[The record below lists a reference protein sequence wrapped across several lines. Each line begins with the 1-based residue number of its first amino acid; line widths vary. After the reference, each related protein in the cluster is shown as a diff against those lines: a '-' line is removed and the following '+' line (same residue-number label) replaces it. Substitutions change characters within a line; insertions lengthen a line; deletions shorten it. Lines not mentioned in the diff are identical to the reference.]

1 VVKATYTVEL
11 ATANGAN
18 PVTWSDITAYV
29 QSIAITRGR
38 DDVLSQVQTGTA
50 RVTLI
55 NEDGRFSPGYT
66 SSPLYGHVATMRAV
80 RVTAARYT
88 FAELAALTFAQLA
101 MLSFEDLA
109 THSLYYG
116 YIQSITPVPTPNVR
130 TCTLDL
136 ADGFAWLD
144 LAVTTPTYTLVPTG
158 TSIGVALD
166 SASWPAGLRDL
177 ATGQSTITPSYT
189 DQSVLSQIQGIGID
203 NEAGLVYMSG
213 AGNVVFQDRH
223 TRLKTPYTV
232 SQGTFTD
239 TDALVDVSAER
250 PVRDIANEVK
260 VTHATGSVTATDA
273 TSQAAKGPRRLA
285 INAGFLDASTAA
297 DRASWTLS
305 TKKDE
310 QDRPVIGIVGNA
322 SATLMTQVLARD
334 LSDRVTIT
342 DAGAKT
348 GINAA
353 FHIERIEH
361 SISNGGTLHTVRWQ
375 LSPADGAGFWAL
387 DVSAL
392 DTSTRL
398 AY

>member
-1 VVKATYTVEL
+1 MVTATYTVEL
-11 ATANGAN
+11 ATADGAN
-18 PVTWSDITAYV
+18 PSTFTDITSYV
-29 QSIAITRGR
+29 QSVAITRGR

-66 SSPLYGHVATMRAV
+66 LSPLYGNVATMRAV
-80 RVTAARYT
+80 RIRGTFLAVTY
-88 FAELAALTFAQLA
+88 
-101 MLSFEDLA
+101 D
-109 THSLYYG
+109 LYYG

-144 LAVTTPTYTLVPTG
+144 LAVTTPTYTLVATG
-158 TSIGVALD
+158 TSIGVALN

-213 AGNVVFQDRH
+213 AGEVVFQDRH

-239 TDALVDVSAER
+239 TDALVDVAAER

-342 DAGAKT
+342 DAGART

-361 SISNGGTLHTVRWQ
+361 QISDGGTLHTVRWQ

-387 DVSAL
+387 DVSLL

>member
-1 VVKATYTVEL
+1 MVTAMYTVEL
-11 ATANGAN
+11 ATADGAN
-18 PVTWSDITAYV
+18 PSTFTDITSYV
-29 QSIAITRGR
+29 QSVSITRGR

-66 SSPLYGHVATMRAV
+66 LSPLYGNVATMRAV
-80 RVTAARYT
+80 RIRGTFLAVTY
-88 FAELAALTFAQLA
+88 
-101 MLSFEDLA
+101 D
-109 THSLYYG
+109 LYYG

-158 TSIGVALD
+158 TSIGVALN

-213 AGNVVFQDRH
+213 AGKVVFQDRH

-239 TDALVDVSAER
+239 TDALVDVAAER

-322 SATLMTQVLARD
+322 SATLMTQALARD

-342 DAGAKT
+342 DAGART

>member
-1 VVKATYTVEL
+1 MVTATYTVEL
-11 ATANGAN
+11 ATADGAN
-18 PVTWSDITAYV
+18 PSTFTDITSYV
-29 QSIAITRGR
+29 QSVSITRGR

-66 SSPLYGHVATMRAV
+66 LSPLYGNVATMRAV
-80 RVTAARYT
+80 RIRGTFSAVTY
-88 FAELAALTFAQLA
+88 
-101 MLSFEDLA
+101 D
-109 THSLYYG
+109 LYYG

-158 TSIGVALD
+158 TSIGVALN

-213 AGNVVFQDRH
+213 AGKVVFEDRH

-239 TDALVDVSAER
+239 TDALVDVAAER

-342 DAGAKT
+342 DAGART

-375 LSPADGAGFWAL
+375 LSPADASGFWAL

-392 DTSTRL
+392 NTSTRL

>member
-1 VVKATYTVEL
+1 MVTATYTVEL
-11 ATANGAN
+11 ATADGAN
-18 PVTWSDITAYV
+18 PSTFTDITAYV
-29 QSIAITRGR
+29 QSVAITRGR

-55 NEDGRFSPGYT
+55 NEDGRFSPGYAL
-66 SSPLYGHVATMRAV
+66 SPLYGNVATMRAV
-80 RVTAARYT
+80 RIRGAFAAVTY
-88 FAELAALTFAQLA
+88 
-101 MLSFEDLA
+101 D
-109 THSLYYG
+109 LYYG
-116 YIQSITPVPTPNVR
+116 YIQSITPVPTPSVR

-144 LAVTTPTYTLVPTG
+144 LAVTTPTYSLVTTG

-177 ATGQSTITPSYT
+177 ATGQSTITPSYA

-213 AGNVVFQDRH
+213 AGEVVFQDRH

-239 TDALVDVSAER
+239 TDALVDVAAER

-260 VTHATGSVTATDA
+260 VTHATGSVTVSDA

-322 SATLMTQVLARD
+322 SGTLMTQVLARD

-375 LSPADGAGFWAL
+375 LSPADASGFWAL
-387 DVSAL
+387 DVSQL

>member
-1 VVKATYTVEL
+1 MVTATYTVEL
-11 ATANGAN
+11 ATADGAN
-18 PVTWSDITAYV
+18 PSTFSDITAYV
-29 QSIAITRGR
+29 QSVAITRGR

-55 NEDGRFSPGYT
+55 NEDGRFSPGY
-66 SSPLYGHVATMRAV
+66 SLSPLYGNVATMRAV
-80 RVTAARYT
+80 RIRGAFAAVTY
-88 FAELAALTFAQLA
+88 
-101 MLSFEDLA
+101 D
-109 THSLYYG
+109 LYYG
-116 YIQSITPVPTPNVR
+116 YIQSITPVPTPSVR

-144 LAVTTPTYTLVPTG
+144 LAVTTPTYSLVTTG

-213 AGNVVFQDRH
+213 AGEVVFQDRH

-239 TDALVDVSAER
+239 TDALVDVAAER

-260 VTHATGSVTATDA
+260 VTHATGSVTVSDA
-273 TSQAAKGPRRLA
+273 TSQTAKGPRRLA

-322 SATLMTQVLARD
+322 SGTLMTQALARD

-375 LSPADGAGFWAL
+375 LSPADASGFWAL

>member
-1 VVKATYTVEL
+1 MVTATYTVEL
-11 ATANGAN
+11 ATADGAN
-18 PVTWSDITAYV
+18 PSTFTDITAYV
-29 QSIAITRGR
+29 QSVAITRGR

-55 NEDGRFSPGYT
+55 NEDGRFSPGY
-66 SSPLYGHVATMRAV
+66 SLSPLYGNVATMRAV
-80 RVTAARYT
+80 RIRGAFAAVTY
-88 FAELAALTFAQLA
+88 
-101 MLSFEDLA
+101 D
-109 THSLYYG
+109 LYYG
-116 YIQSITPVPTPNVR
+116 YIQSITPVPTPSVR

-144 LAVTTPTYTLVPTG
+144 LAVTTPTYSLVTTG

-213 AGNVVFQDRH
+213 AGEVVFQDRH

-239 TDALVDVSAER
+239 TDALVDVAAER

-260 VTHATGSVTATDA
+260 VTHATGSVTVSDA

-322 SATLMTQVLARD
+322 SGTLMTQALARD

-375 LSPADGAGFWAL
+375 LSPADASGFWAL

>member
-1 VVKATYTVEL
+1 MVTATYTVEL
-11 ATANGAN
+11 ATADGAN
-18 PVTWSDITAYV
+18 PSTFTDITSYV
-29 QSIAITRGR
+29 QSVAITRGR

-66 SSPLYGHVATMRAV
+66 LSPIYGNVATMRAV
-80 RVTAARYT
+80 RIRGTFSAVTY
-88 FAELAALTFAQLA
+88 
-101 MLSFEDLA
+101 D
-109 THSLYYG
+109 LYYG

-144 LAVTTPTYTLVPTG
+144 LAVTTPTYTLVATG
-158 TSIGVALD
+158 TSIGVALN

-213 AGNVVFQDRH
+213 AGKVVFQDRH
-223 TRLKTPYTV
+223 TRLKTQYTV

-239 TDALVDVSAER
+239 TDALVDVAAER

-322 SATLMTQVLARD
+322 SATLMTQALARD

-342 DAGAKT
+342 DAGART

>member
-1 VVKATYTVEL
+1 MVTATYAVEL
-11 ATANGAN
+11 ATADGAN
-18 PVTWSDITAYV
+18 PSTWSDITAYV
-29 QSIAITRGR
+29 QSLSITRGR

-50 RVTLI
+50 RVTLV
-55 NEDGRFSPGYT
+55 NDDGRFSPGYT
-66 SSPLYGHVATMRAV
+66 ASPLYGHVATMRAV
-80 RVTAARYT
+80 RVRATYSATTY
-88 FAELAALTFAQLA
+88 
-101 MLSFEDLA
+101 DLY
-109 THSLYYG
+109 LG
-116 YIQSITPVPTPNVR
+116 YIQSITPMPAPNVR

-144 LAVTTPTYTLVPTG
+144 LAVTTPTYSSATTG
-158 TSIGVALD
+158 TCIGVALD
-166 SASWPAGLRDL
+166 SASWPAALRDL
-177 ATGQSTITPSYT
+177 ATGQSTILPSYA
-189 DQSVLSQIQGIGID
+189 DQSALAQIQGIGID

-213 AGNVVFQDRH
+213 AGKVVFQDRH
-223 TRLKTPYTV
+223 TRLKSPYTT

-239 TDALVDVSAER
+239 TDALVDVAAER

-260 VTHATGSVTATDA
+260 VTHATGSVTVSDA
-273 TSQAAKGPRRLA
+273 TSKAAKGPRRLA

-310 QDRPVIGIVGNA
+310 QDRPSISMVANA
-322 SATLMTQVLARD
+322 SGTLLTQCLARD

-375 LSPADGAGFWAL
+375 LSPADGSGFWAL
-387 DVSAL
+387 EVSAL

>member
-1 VVKATYTVEL
+1 MVSATYTVEL
-11 ATANGAN
+11 ATADGAN
-18 PVTWSDITAYV
+18 PSTFTDITAYV
-29 QSIAITRGR
+29 QSVAITRGR

-55 NEDGRFSPGYT
+55 NEDGRFSPGY
-66 SSPLYGHVATMRAV
+66 SLSPLYGNVATMRAV
-80 RVTAARYT
+80 RIRGAFAAVTY
-88 FAELAALTFAQLA
+88 
-101 MLSFEDLA
+101 D
-109 THSLYYG
+109 LYYG
-116 YIQSITPVPTPNVR
+116 YIQSITPVPTPSVR

-144 LAVTTPTYTLVPTG
+144 LAVTTPTYSLVTTG

-213 AGNVVFQDRH
+213 AGEVVFQDRH

-239 TDALVDVSAER
+239 TDALVDVAAER

-260 VTHATGSVTATDA
+260 VTHATGSVTVSDA

-322 SATLMTQVLARD
+322 SGTLMTQALARD

-342 DAGAKT
+342 DAGART

-375 LSPADGAGFWAL
+375 LSPADASGFWAL

>member
-1 VVKATYTVEL
+1 MVTATYTVEL
-11 ATANGAN
+11 ATADGAN
-18 PVTWSDITAYV
+18 PSTFSDITAYV
-29 QSIAITRGR
+29 QSVAITRGR

-55 NEDGRFSPGYT
+55 NEDGRFSPGYAL
-66 SSPLYGHVATMRAV
+66 SPLYGNVATMRAV
-80 RVTAARYT
+80 RIRGAFAAVTY
-88 FAELAALTFAQLA
+88 
-101 MLSFEDLA
+101 D
-109 THSLYYG
+109 LYYG
-116 YIQSITPVPTPNVR
+116 YIQSITPVPTPSVR

-144 LAVTTPTYTLVPTG
+144 LAVTTPTYSLVTTG

-177 ATGQSTITPSYT
+177 ATGQSTITPSYA

-213 AGNVVFQDRH
+213 AGEVVFQDRH

-239 TDALVDVSAER
+239 TDALVDVAAER

-260 VTHATGSVTATDA
+260 VTHATGSVTVSDA

-322 SATLMTQVLARD
+322 SGTLMTQALARD

-342 DAGAKT
+342 DAGART

-387 DVSAL
+387 DVSQL
-392 DTSTRL
+392 DTTTRL

>member
-1 VVKATYTVEL
+1 MVTATYTVEL
-11 ATANGAN
+11 ATADGAN
-18 PVTWSDITAYV
+18 PSTFTDITAYV
-29 QSIAITRGR
+29 QSVAITRGR

-66 SSPLYGHVATMRAV
+66 LSPLYGNVATMRAV
-80 RVTAARYT
+80 RIRGAFAAVTY
-88 FAELAALTFAQLA
+88 
-101 MLSFEDLA
+101 D
-109 THSLYYG
+109 LYYG
-116 YIQSITPVPTPNVR
+116 YIQSITPVPTPSVR

-144 LAVTTPTYTLVPTG
+144 LAVTTPTYSLVTTG

-213 AGNVVFQDRH
+213 AGKVVFQDRH

-239 TDALVDVSAER
+239 TDALVDVAAER

-260 VTHATGSVTATDA
+260 VTHATGSVTVSDA

-322 SATLMTQVLARD
+322 SGTLMTQALARD

-342 DAGAKT
+342 DAGART

-375 LSPADGAGFWAL
+375 LSPADASGFWAL
-387 DVSAL
+387 DVSQL

>member
-1 VVKATYTVEL
+1 MVTATYTVEL
-11 ATANGAN
+11 ATADGAN
-18 PVTWSDITAYV
+18 PSTFTDITSYV
-29 QSIAITRGR
+29 QSVAITRGR

-66 SSPLYGHVATMRAV
+66 LSPLYGNVATMRAV
-80 RVTAARYT
+80 RIRGAYAAVTY
-88 FAELAALTFAQLA
+88 
-101 MLSFEDLA
+101 D
-109 THSLYYG
+109 LYYG

-158 TSIGVALD
+158 TSIGVALN

-213 AGNVVFQDRH
+213 AGKVVFQDRH

-239 TDALVDVSAER
+239 TDALVDVAAER

-322 SATLMTQVLARD
+322 SATLMTQALARD

-375 LSPADGAGFWAL
+375 LSPADASGFWAL

>member
-1 VVKATYTVEL
+1 MVTATYTVEL
-11 ATANGAN
+11 ATADGAN
-18 PVTWSDITAYV
+18 PSTFTDITSYV
-29 QSIAITRGR
+29 QSVAITRGR

-66 SSPLYGHVATMRAV
+66 LSPLYGNVATMRAV
-80 RVTAARYT
+80 RIRGTFSAATY
-88 FAELAALTFAQLA
+88 
-101 MLSFEDLA
+101 D
-109 THSLYYG
+109 LYYG

-144 LAVTTPTYTLVPTG
+144 LAVTTPTYTLVATG

-213 AGNVVFQDRH
+213 AGKVVFQDRH

-239 TDALVDVSAER
+239 TDALVDVAAER

-322 SATLMTQVLARD
+322 SATLMTQALARD

-342 DAGAKT
+342 DAGART

-375 LSPADGAGFWAL
+375 LSPADASGFWAL

>member
-1 VVKATYTVEL
+1 MVTATYTVEL
-11 ATANGAN
+11 ATADGAN
-18 PVTWSDITAYV
+18 PSTFTDITAYV
-29 QSIAITRGR
+29 QSVAITRGR

-55 NEDGRFSPGYT
+55 NEDGRFSPGY
-66 SSPLYGHVATMRAV
+66 SLSPLYGNVATMRAV
-80 RVTAARYT
+80 RIRGTYAAVQY
-88 FAELAALTFAQLA
+88 
-101 MLSFEDLA
+101 D
-109 THSLYYG
+109 LYYG
-116 YIQSITPVPTPNVR
+116 YIQSITPVPTPSVR

-144 LAVTTPTYTLVPTG
+144 LAVTTPTYSLVTTG

-177 ATGQSTITPSYT
+177 ATGQSTITPSYA

-213 AGNVVFQDRH
+213 AGKVVFQDRH

-239 TDALVDVSAER
+239 TDALVDVAAER

-260 VTHATGSVTATDA
+260 VTHATGSVTVSDA

-322 SATLMTQVLARD
+322 SGTLMTQVLARD

-375 LSPADGAGFWAL
+375 LSPADASGFWAL

>member
-1 VVKATYTVEL
+1 MVTATYTVEL
-11 ATANGAN
+11 ATADGAN
-18 PVTWSDITAYV
+18 PSTFTDITSYV
-29 QSIAITRGR
+29 QSVAITRGR

-66 SSPLYGHVATMRAV
+66 LSPLYGNVATMRAV
-80 RVTAARYT
+80 RIRGTFSAVTY
-88 FAELAALTFAQLA
+88 
-101 MLSFEDLA
+101 D
-109 THSLYYG
+109 LYYG

-144 LAVTTPTYTLVPTG
+144 LAVTTPTYTLVATG

-213 AGNVVFQDRH
+213 AGKVVFQDRH

-239 TDALVDVSAER
+239 TDALVDVAAER

-342 DAGAKT
+342 DAGART

-375 LSPADGAGFWAL
+375 LSPADASGFWAL
-387 DVSAL
+387 DVSLL

>member
-1 VVKATYTVEL
+1 MVTATYTVEL
-11 ATANGAN
+11 ATADGAN
-18 PVTWSDITAYV
+18 PSTFTDITSYV
-29 QSIAITRGR
+29 QSVAITRGR

-66 SSPLYGHVATMRAV
+66 LSPLYGNVATMRAV
-80 RVTAARYT
+80 RIRGTFLAVTY
-88 FAELAALTFAQLA
+88 
-101 MLSFEDLA
+101 D
-109 THSLYYG
+109 LYYG

-144 LAVTTPTYTLVPTG
+144 LAVTTPTYALVATG
-158 TSIGVALD
+158 TSIGVALN

-213 AGNVVFQDRH
+213 AGKVVFQDRH

-239 TDALVDVSAER
+239 TDALVDVAAER

-342 DAGAKT
+342 DAGART

-361 SISNGGTLHTVRWQ
+361 QISDGGTLHTVRWQ

-387 DVSAL
+387 DVSLL

>member
-1 VVKATYTVEL
+1 MVTATYTVEL
-11 ATANGAN
+11 ATADGAN
-18 PVTWSDITAYV
+18 PSTFTDITSYV
-29 QSIAITRGR
+29 QSVAITRGR

-66 SSPLYGHVATMRAV
+66 LSPLYGNVATMRAV
-80 RVTAARYT
+80 RIRGTFSAVTY
-88 FAELAALTFAQLA
+88 
-101 MLSFEDLA
+101 D
-109 THSLYYG
+109 LYYG

-166 SASWPAGLRDL
+166 SASWPAALRDL

-213 AGNVVFQDRH
+213 AGKVVFQDRH

-239 TDALVDVSAER
+239 TDALVDVAAER

-260 VTHATGSVTATDA
+260 VTHATGSVTVSDA

-285 INAGFLDASTAA
+285 INAGFLDAATAA

-322 SATLMTQVLARD
+322 SGTLMTQALARD

-342 DAGAKT
+342 DAGART

-361 SISNGGTLHTVRWQ
+361 QISDGGTLHTVRWQ
-375 LSPADGAGFWAL
+375 LSPADASGFWAL
-387 DVSAL
+387 DVSLL

>member
-1 VVKATYTVEL
+1 MVTATYTVEL
-11 ATANGAN
+11 ATADGAN
-18 PVTWSDITAYV
+18 PSTFTDITAYV
-29 QSIAITRGR
+29 QSVAITRGR

-55 NEDGRFSPGYT
+55 NEDGRFSPGY
-66 SSPLYGHVATMRAV
+66 SLSPLYGDVATMRAV
-80 RVTAARYT
+80 RIRGTYAAVQY
-88 FAELAALTFAQLA
+88 
-101 MLSFEDLA
+101 D
-109 THSLYYG
+109 LYYG
-116 YIQSITPVPTPNVR
+116 YIQSITPVPTPSVR

-144 LAVTTPTYTLVPTG
+144 LAVTTPTYSLVTTG

-177 ATGQSTITPSYT
+177 ATGQSTITPSYA

-213 AGNVVFQDRH
+213 AGKVVFQDRH

-239 TDALVDVSAER
+239 TDALVDVAAER
-250 PVRDIANEVK
+250 PVREIANEVK
-260 VTHATGSVTATDA
+260 VTHATGSVTVSDA

-322 SATLMTQVLARD
+322 SGTLMTQALARD

-342 DAGAKT
+342 DAGART

-375 LSPADGAGFWAL
+375 LSPADASGFWAL
-387 DVSAL
+387 DVSQL

>member
-1 VVKATYTVEL
+1 MVTATYTVEL
-11 ATANGAN
+11 ATADGAN
-18 PVTWSDITAYV
+18 PSTFTDITSYV
-29 QSIAITRGR
+29 QSVLITRGR

-55 NEDGRFSPGYT
+55 NEDGRFSPGYRL
-66 SSPLYGHVATMRAV
+66 SPLYGNVATMRAV
-80 RVTAARYT
+80 RIRGT
-88 FAELAALTFAQLA
+88 FAAVTYN
-101 MLSFEDLA
+101 
-109 THSLYYG
+109 LYYG

-158 TSIGVALD
+158 TSIGVALN

-213 AGNVVFQDRH
+213 AGKVVFQDRH

-239 TDALVDVSAER
+239 TDALVDVAAER

-322 SATLMTQVLARD
+322 SATLMTQALARD

-342 DAGAKT
+342 DAGART

-361 SISNGGTLHTVRWQ
+361 LISNGGTLHTVRWQ
-375 LSPADGAGFWAL
+375 LSPADASGFWAL
-387 DVSAL
+387 GVSAL

>member
-1 VVKATYTVEL
+1 MVTATYTVEL
-11 ATANGAN
+11 ATADGAN
-18 PVTWSDITAYV
+18 PSTFADITSYV
-29 QSIAITRGR
+29 QSVAITRGR

-66 SSPLYGHVATMRAV
+66 LSPLYGNVATMRAV
-80 RVTAARYT
+80 RIRGTFSAVTY
-88 FAELAALTFAQLA
+88 
-101 MLSFEDLA
+101 D
-109 THSLYYG
+109 LYYG

-144 LAVTTPTYTLVPTG
+144 LAVTTPTYTLVATG

-213 AGNVVFQDRH
+213 AGKVVFQDRH

-239 TDALVDVSAER
+239 TDALVDVAAER

-322 SATLMTQVLARD
+322 SATLMTQALARD

-342 DAGAKT
+342 DAGART

>member
-1 VVKATYTVEL
+1 MVTATYTVEL
-11 ATANGAN
+11 ATADGAN
-18 PVTWSDITAYV
+18 PSTFTDITAYV
-29 QSIAITRGR
+29 QSVAITRGR

-66 SSPLYGHVATMRAV
+66 LSPLYGNVATMRAV
-80 RVTAARYT
+80 RIRGAFAAVTY
-88 FAELAALTFAQLA
+88 
-101 MLSFEDLA
+101 D
-109 THSLYYG
+109 LYYG
-116 YIQSITPVPTPNVR
+116 YIQSITPVPTPSVR

-144 LAVTTPTYTLVPTG
+144 LAVTTPTYSLVTTG

-213 AGNVVFQDRH
+213 AGEVVFQDRH

-239 TDALVDVSAER
+239 TDALVDVAAER

-260 VTHATGSVTATDA
+260 VTHATGSVTVSDA

-322 SATLMTQVLARD
+322 SGTLMTQALARD

-342 DAGAKT
+342 DAGART

-375 LSPADGAGFWAL
+375 LSPADASGFWAL

>member
-1 VVKATYTVEL
+1 MVTATYTVEL
-11 ATANGAN
+11 ATADGAN
-18 PVTWSDITAYV
+18 PSTFTDITAYV
-29 QSIAITRGR
+29 QSVAITRGR

-66 SSPLYGHVATMRAV
+66 LSPLYGNVATMRAV
-80 RVTAARYT
+80 RIRGAFAAVTY
-88 FAELAALTFAQLA
+88 
-101 MLSFEDLA
+101 D
-109 THSLYYG
+109 LYYG
-116 YIQSITPVPTPNVR
+116 YIQSITPVPTPSVR

-144 LAVTTPTYTLVPTG
+144 LAVTTPTYSLVATG

-213 AGNVVFQDRH
+213 AGEVVFQDRH

-239 TDALVDVSAER
+239 TDALVDVAAER

-260 VTHATGSVTATDA
+260 VTHATGSVTVSDA

-322 SATLMTQVLARD
+322 SGTLMTQALARD

-342 DAGAKT
+342 DAGART

-375 LSPADGAGFWAL
+375 LSPADASGFWAL

-392 DTSTRL
+392 DTTTRL

>member
-1 VVKATYTVEL
+1 MVTATYTVEL
-11 ATANGAN
+11 ATADGAN
-18 PVTWSDITAYV
+18 PSTFTDITSYV
-29 QSIAITRGR
+29 QSVAITRGR

-66 SSPLYGHVATMRAV
+66 LSPLYGNVATMRAV
-80 RVTAARYT
+80 RIRGTYSAVTY
-88 FAELAALTFAQLA
+88 
-101 MLSFEDLA
+101 D
-109 THSLYYG
+109 LYYG

-166 SASWPAGLRDL
+166 SASWPGGLRDL

-213 AGNVVFQDRH
+213 AGKVVFQDRH
-223 TRLKTPYTV
+223 SRLKAPYTV

-239 TDALVDVSAER
+239 TDALVDVAAER

-322 SATLMTQVLARD
+322 SATLMTQALARD

-342 DAGAKT
+342 DAGART

-375 LSPADGAGFWAL
+375 LSPADASGFWAL

>member
-1 VVKATYTVEL
+1 MVTATYTVEL
-11 ATANGAN
+11 ATADGAN
-18 PVTWSDITAYV
+18 PSTFTDITAYV
-29 QSIAITRGR
+29 QSVAITRGR

-66 SSPLYGHVATMRAV
+66 LSPLYGNVATMRAV
-80 RVTAARYT
+80 RIRGAFAAVTY
-88 FAELAALTFAQLA
+88 
-101 MLSFEDLA
+101 D
-109 THSLYYG
+109 LYYG
-116 YIQSITPVPTPNVR
+116 YIQSITPVPTPSVR

-144 LAVTTPTYTLVPTG
+144 LAVTTPTYSLVTTG

-177 ATGQSTITPSYT
+177 ATGQSTITPSYA

-213 AGNVVFQDRH
+213 AGEVVFQDRH

-239 TDALVDVSAER
+239 TDALVDVAAER

-260 VTHATGSVTATDA
+260 VTHATGSVTVSDA

-322 SATLMTQVLARD
+322 SGTLMTQALARD

-342 DAGAKT
+342 DAGART

-375 LSPADGAGFWAL
+375 LSPADASGFWAL
-387 DVSAL
+387 DVSQL

>member
-1 VVKATYTVEL
+1 MVTATYTVEL
-11 ATANGAN
+11 ATADGAN
-18 PVTWSDITAYV
+18 PSTFTDITSYV
-29 QSIAITRGR
+29 QSVAITRGR

-66 SSPLYGHVATMRAV
+66 LSPLYGNVATMRAV
-80 RVTAARYT
+80 RIRGTFSAVTY
-88 FAELAALTFAQLA
+88 
-101 MLSFEDLA
+101 D
-109 THSLYYG
+109 LYYG

-144 LAVTTPTYTLVPTG
+144 LAVTTPTYTLVATG
-158 TSIGVALD
+158 TSIGVALN

-213 AGNVVFQDRH
+213 AGKVVFQDRH

-239 TDALVDVSAER
+239 TDALVDVAAER

-273 TSQAAKGPRRLA
+273 TSQAAKGPRRFA

-342 DAGAKT
+342 DAGART

-361 SISNGGTLHTVRWQ
+361 SITNGGTLHTVRWQ
-375 LSPADGAGFWAL
+375 LSPADASGFWAL
-387 DVSAL
+387 DVSLL